1 MKAVQISEKGGDFEV
16 VKRDKPQ
23 ISDDEV
29 LIKVEACGVCHSD
42 QFVKEGM
49 FPGIEYPRVPGH
61 EVVGI
66 IEETGNNVSS
76 WREGQRVGVGWHGGH
91 CFECEPC

>member
-1 MKAVQISEKGGDFEV
+1 LYKQIQQNISVKAVQLGKKGEDFEIME
-16 VKRDKPQ
+16 RDIPE
-23 ISDDEV
+23 ISDDQV

-61 EVVGI
+61 
-66 IEETGNNVSS
+66 
-76 WREGQRVGVGWHGGH
+76 
-91 CFECEPC
+91 